1 MILFNNIEQNDNI
14 NLNNL
19 EKYMLYDNFINK
31 QDINKQDINKKDIN
45 KQDIN
50 KEKLS
55 TIFKDFNKEINT
67 KTNKK
72 SNKESNILFIP
83 QNNDK
88 LFWCFYIL
96 KNGINDYNLN
106 INNTFS
112 IEKKIKIDAIKY
124 IKSNKLNFKI
134 KKTAVENNLLYEKT
148 LSIQSLNLLCNIYNL
163 NIRLINLNFYY
174 EFLNNENSEFLN
186 IYKENYNYG
195 IDFQNKNNDISNKL
209 LITNYEKPINSI
221 SFYKLDEIIN
231 LANKL
236 KIELYNNNNKNKIKK
251 ELYDEIYNI
260 LNNS

>member
-31 QDINKQDINKKDIN
+31 KDIN

-55 TIFKDFNKEINT
+55 TIFKDFNKDINT

-72 SNKESNILFIP
+72 SNEESNILFIP

-112 IEKKIKIDAIKY
+112 IEKKI
-124 IKSNKLNFKI
+124 
-134 KKTAVENNLLYEKT
+134 
-148 LSIQSLNLLCNIYNL
+148 
-163 NIRLINLNFYY
+163 
-174 EFLNNENSEFLN
+174 
-186 IYKENYNYG
+186 
-195 IDFQNKNNDISNKL
+195 
-209 LITNYEKPINSI
+209 
-221 SFYKLDEIIN
+221 
-231 LANKL
+231 
-236 KIELYNNNNKNKIKK
+236 
-251 ELYDEIYNI
+251 
-260 LNNS
+260 